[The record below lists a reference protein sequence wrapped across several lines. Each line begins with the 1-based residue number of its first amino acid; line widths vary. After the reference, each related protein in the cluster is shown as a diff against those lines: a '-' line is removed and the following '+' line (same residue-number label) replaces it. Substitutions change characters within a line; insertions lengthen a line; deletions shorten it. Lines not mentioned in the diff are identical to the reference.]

1 MRPGSPLDLV
11 IRQCGGQHVE
21 PQLHM
26 ALCGAA
32 RCTSAQQRSALHAAA
47 DEGRLQDL
55 QVCVCSVAAVLNQPA
70 CWGPK

>member
-1 MRPGSPLDLV
+1 MQELLARQPGSPLDHIV
-11 IRQCGGQHVE
+11 RQCVGQHVE
-21 PQLHM
+21 QQLHM

-55 QVCVCSVAAVLNQPA
+55 QVCL
-70 CWGPK
+70 